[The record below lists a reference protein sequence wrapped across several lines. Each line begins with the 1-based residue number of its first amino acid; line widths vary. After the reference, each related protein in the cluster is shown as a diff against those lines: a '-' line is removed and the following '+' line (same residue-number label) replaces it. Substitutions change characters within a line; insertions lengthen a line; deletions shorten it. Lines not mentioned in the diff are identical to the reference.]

1 MAKVARRFGLG
12 QSTGIVMFPKDQA
25 GLVPDREWKMKNFK
39 GYDRTWYPIE
49 TLDVA
54 IGQGA
59 LLVTPLQLANV
70 YSAIAQRGILRR
82 PMIVKTVLDS
92 DGRVVKEFQ
101 PTVVSNISM
110 STQSWGILDEGLQ
123 SVVSEGTAQGA
134 FIGFPLRVAGKTGTA
149 QNPQGPSHAWFAC
162 YAPLEEP
169 EIVVLVMIEHG
180 SSGAAYAAPVARQV
194 LEEYFGISYEE
205 SE

>member
-1 MAKVARRFGLG
+1 
-12 QSTGIVMFPKDQA
+12 
-25 GLVPDREWKMKNFK
+25 
-39 GYDRTWYPIE
+39 
-49 TLDVA
+49 VA

-70 YSAIAQRGILRR
+70 YSAIAARGALRQ
-82 PMIVKTVLDS
+82 PMIVKSVLDS
-92 DGRVVKEFQ
+92 DGRCVKEFQ
-101 PTVVSNISM
+101 PTVVSNISI
-110 STQSWGILDEGLQ
+110 SSHSWDILEQGLEGVTSQ
-123 SVVSEGTAQGA
+123 GTAKGA
-134 FIGFPLRVAGKTGTA
+134 FTGFPLPVAGKTGTA

-169 EIVVLVMIEHG
+169 ERVVVVMIEHG